1 MHPTIEK
8 RIDSIE
14 QIYDLNVGNGCP
26 VHIAAAITKPDQRGV
41 KRVVSGRGLNARLA
55 IQRCVAEAIERQSA
69 IFSSKT
75 EIIHSSYAA
84 LASTAIHPSKLLQ
97 ISDKQYANRLA
108 WNAAVD
114 TAHNLPPVFDEAQNI
129 GWVTAHSLSSNT
141 PKLIPTAC
149 CFLGYPH
156 ANEEGFPIPDSS
168 GLAASNAA
176 PDALER
182 GLLELIERDA
192 ISIWWYNQLAM
203 PPMVIDQSALA
214 IWQPFMEWIKKCER
228 KFWLLDLTGDLCVP
242 VAAAVSCNQLGS
254 DLSFGFAAANT
265 REEAAENAMSE
276 MVQFEVT
283 KRHYKQPAPSPYPH
297 FLSWCRSANLSDHDF
312 VVPTAS
318 TRKLVASQRV
328 FNEVLIERLDS
339 MGLEVLA
346 LELPSIAA
354 NTKVVR
360 AIVPGLRSIWPRL
373 VAGRLYDVPFE
384 MGWIARPKQEADLN
398 PIPILY

>member
-297 FLSWCRSANLSDHDF
+297 FLSWCRSANINDHGF
-312 VVPTAS
+312 VVATGPKRQMLKTQTCSVDSIVDRLA
-318 TRKLVASQRV
+318 RK
-328 FNEVLIERLDS
+328 
-339 MGLEVLA
+339 GLEAFSFEYLSA
-346 LELPSIAA
+346 RPP
-354 NTKVVR
+354 TKVVR
-360 AIVPGLRSIWPRL
+360 AIVPGLRSIWPRFA
-373 VAGRLYDVPFE
+373 AGRLYNVPHE
-384 MGWIARPKQEADLN
+384 LGWLDRPKQEAELN
-398 PIPILY
+398 PVTILY